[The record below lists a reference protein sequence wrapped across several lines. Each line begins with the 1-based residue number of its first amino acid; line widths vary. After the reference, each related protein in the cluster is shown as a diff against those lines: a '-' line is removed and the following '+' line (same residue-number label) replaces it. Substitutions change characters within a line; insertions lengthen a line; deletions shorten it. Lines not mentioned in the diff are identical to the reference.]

1 MNRRGSGILLHVTSL
16 PSRFGIGDL
25 GPIAYQFVDFL
36 KTSRTRYWQILPLN
50 PSGTF
55 VGSSPYASY
64 SAFAGNPLLI
74 SPEGLVKEG
83 FLQESELTSGSFA
96 ADKVEFEKVIEHKT
110 RILQAAYDRHMLTG
124 ILRPE
129 FEAFCRE
136 NESWLEDYALFVA
149 LKQHFEEVYWLEWPV
164 ELRDRESK
172 ALLEW
177 KEKLQEK
184 VSRAKFFQFLFF
196 RQWFFLKSYC
206 EQNEIEI
213 IGDIPI
219 YVSNDSSDMWS
230 HPELFKLDE
239 NKNPVVVSGAPPDYF
254 SETGQR
260 WGGPVYNWE
269 IHKKSNFSWWLSRVS
284 QNLKLFH
291 IVRLDHFRGF
301 VAYWEIPA
309 EEETAVNGKWV
320 DAPAYEFFDAIKE
333 HFPNAKIIAE
343 DLGLITPDVKKVIG
357 HYGFPG
363 MKILQFAF
371 GSDLP
376 TNPYIPHNFL
386 RNCIAYTGT
395 HDNNTIQGWYKNE
408 ANAEDKKRLAEYL
421 GHPINPEQLHWDM
434 IRLAFST
441 VAETVVIPLQ
451 DYLGLGEEARMNF
464 PQKTEGN
471 WLWRARPDQINAKLA
486 ETLAHLNWFYSR
498 DPDNKQG

>member
-1 MNRRGSGILLHVTSL
+1 VNRRGSGILLHITSL
-16 PSRFGIGDL
+16 PSKFGIGDL
-25 GPIAYQFVDFL
+25 GPAAYHFVDFL
-36 KTSRTRYWQILPLN
+36 KVSRNRYWQILPLN

-74 SPEGLVKEG
+74 SPEGLVKDG
-83 FLQESELTSGSFA
+83 LLQESELGSEPFA
-96 ADKVEFEKVIEHKT
+96 ADKVDYKKVIVHKT
-110 RILQAAYDRHMLTG
+110 RILQSAYDRHMLTA

-129 FEAFCRE
+129 FGEFCRN
-136 NESWLEDYALFVA
+136 NESWLEDYGLFVA
-149 LKQHFEEVYWLEWPV
+149 LKQHFKEVYWLDWPV
-164 ELRDRESK
+164 ELRDRHPK
-172 ALLEW
+172 ALSEW
-177 KEKLQEK
+177 RNKLKAQII
-184 VSRAKFFQFLFF
+184 RAEFYQFLFF

-206 EQNEIEI
+206 EKNGIEI

-219 YVSNDSSDMWS
+219 YVSNDSADMWA

-239 NKNPVVVSGAPPDYF
+239 NKNPFVVSGAPPDYF

-260 WGGPVYNWE
+260 WGGPVYRWE
-269 IHKKSNFSWWLSRVS
+269 AHKKTNFSWWLSRIS

-320 DAPAYEFFDAIKE
+320 EAPVYEFFDTVKN

-343 DLGLITPDVKKVIG
+343 DLGLITPDVKKVIE

-376 TNPYIPHNFL
+376 TNPYIPHNYS
-386 RNCIAYTGT
+386 RNCIVYTGT
-395 HDNNTIQGWYKNE
+395 HDNNTIQGWFKNE
-408 ANAEDKKRLAEYL
+408 ATAEDRQRLSEYL
-421 GHPINPEQLHWDM
+421 GHPVNPLQLHWDF
-434 IRLAFST
+434 IRLALSS
-441 VAETVVIPLQ
+441 VAETAVIPMQ
-451 DYLGLGEEARMNF
+451 DYLGLGEESRMNF

-471 WLWRARPDQINAKLA
+471 WLWRVLPDQITSDLA
-486 ETLAHLNWFYSR
+486 QRLSHLNWFYSR
-498 DPDNKQG
+498 EPVSK